1 MITKISIANVKG
13 YGIPAKDIEVSLDPE
28 KVNLC
33 IAPNGFG
40 KSSLAT
46 AFNSLK
52 LRKLV
57 VEEDQKHIDHKTEDS
72 SLSIEMDGTV
82 YDANGDHNNLSSVII
97 PRVITNNTKVEYKK
111 KVFGKIVNVDAYL
124 NIGSI
129 DICKIPPVGAVE
141 YKITNIRNTFGANKK
156 VISSIEYLLQ
166 DNHFLMALHMASG
179 VFDSFNTKGR
189 SSIIN
194 RIKEQINALRGTEE
208 QVIAAISDAI
218 FDDLEDEEN
227 YKHFREIFAP
237 FLNGLG
243 RYAAFNIFYQ
253 LHYLCNNCRDSINVA
268 AERAYYNEWKLKIDS
283 ELTLINA
290 TYQNITTAER
300 NGRLVVVFPRAHEI
314 SNGQRDVLTFAIEL
328 ILFRA
333 TIRPDKKYLLIIDE
347 VFDYLD
353 DANTMAAQYYLSHI
367 VKKNTGNVYIMLL
380 THLNPHF
387 FRNFVFNDRI
397 INVNYLESTQPVASE
412 DMMYFIAFRQWLDP
426 KNHHE
431 RQGTYDNMSCHLLH
445 YNPNAQDIS
454 AEIASYARPNVKST
468 WGRPNVFRQVII
480 DELNKYLSCQPTYD
494 PYAVALALRLR
505 VEKVVYDQIDT
516 EDKKDGFVN
525 THKTN
530 NKLEYCEQNL
540 IHVPDVYYIVNSIHN
555 ESDHLKYDPV
565 KAKFE
570 EKAMVYK
577 LQHKVIRHVVEK
589 LFSYDGQPLDIDA
602 IS

>member
-1 MITKISIANVKG
+1 MITKIRIANVKG
-13 YGIPAKDIEVSLDPE
+13 YGIPAKDIEVSLDPD

-46 AFNSLK
+46 AFKSLNQ
-52 LRKLV
+52 RRLV
-57 VEEDQKHIDHKTEDS
+57 IEEDQKHIDLKAEDS
-72 SLSIEMDGTV
+72 SIAIELDGIV
-82 YDANGDHNNLSSVII
+82 YDANGDHNNIATVII

-111 KVFGKIVNVDAYL
+111 KVYGRVVNVDAYL
-124 NIGSI
+124 DIETI
-129 DICKIPPVGAVE
+129 DAGRVPPTAAVE
-141 YKITNIRNTFGANKK
+141 YKITKIRSTFGANRKAL
-156 VISSIEYLLQ
+156 SSIEHYLQ
-166 DNHFLMALHMASG
+166 DDHFIIALYRCLG
-179 VFDSFNTKGR
+179 ILDSYNTKGR
-189 SSIIN
+189 SAIIN
-194 RIKEQINALRGTEE
+194 AIKESVNSLKGNEVQI
-208 QVIAAISDAI
+208 VAAISDDV
-218 FDDLEDEEN
+218 FNDLENEDN
-227 YKHFREIFAP
+227 FKIFREIFSP
-237 FLNGLG
+237 YLNGLS
-243 RYAAFNIFYQ
+243 RFATFNIFYQ
-253 LHYLCNNCRDSINVA
+253 LLYLSNNCRDSILSA
-268 AERAYYNEWKLKIDS
+268 ADRAHYNEWKSKIDT

-290 TYQNITTAER
+290 TYQNIATIEKDER
-300 NGRLVVVFPRAHEI
+300 LIINFPRAHEI

-328 ILFRA
+328 ILFKA
-333 TIRPDKKYLLIIDE
+333 SIRPEKKYLLIIDE

-367 VKKNTGNVYIMLL
+367 VKRNTGNVYIMLL
-380 THLNPHF
+380 THLSPHF
-387 FRNFVFNDRI
+387 FRNFVFNDRL
-397 INVNYLESTQPVASE
+397 INVNYLESTQPVGTV
-412 DMMYFIAFRQWLDP
+412 DMMHFIAFRQWLEP
-426 KNHHE
+426 KKHPE

-454 AEIASYARPNVKST
+454 AEIASYTRPNVKST
-468 WGRPNVFRQVII
+468 WGRPNIFRQVLI
-480 DELNKYLSCQPTYD
+480 DELNKYLTYQPTYD

-505 VEKVVYDQIDT
+505 VEKVVYDKIESQ
-516 EDKKDGFVN
+516 DKKDGFVN

-540 IHVPDVYYIVNSIHN
+540 IQVPDVYYIVNSIHN

-589 LFSYDGQPLDIDA
+589 LFSYDGQPLGIDT